1 MYFTYD
7 HKKVYYEKTGIG
19 PPIILLHGW
28 GSSSSVF
35 EYLTKGI
42 KKKYTVYRI
51 DLPGFGQ
58 SEEPPHAYHLDDY
71 VLFLRTFIEQLEI
84 TTPILLGHSFGG
96 RISIRYTSRYQ
107 DVKQLI
113 LVDSAGV
120 KPKGHF
126 KTKLKIYGYKI
137 KKRWYKMTKNVSA
150 YQRLVT
156 HSGSSDYQ
164 NATPILKQTLSYVVN
179 EFLEQDLKQIDID
192 TLLIWGKEDQTT
204 PYEEGIKMNRLIKQ
218 SGLVTIQKAGHFP
231 FIDEPYAFYKILYS
245 YLGVNT

>member
-1 MYFTYD
+1 MYFAYD
-7 HKKVYYEKTGIG
+7 HKKIYYEKTGIG

-28 GSSSSVF
+28 GSSSQAF
-35 EYLTKGI
+35 EYLAKGI
-42 KKKYTVYRI
+42 ETQYTVYRI
-51 DLPGFGQ
+51 DLPGFGK

-71 VLFLRTFIEQLEI
+71 VLFLRTFIEQLEM

-96 RISIRYTSRYQ
+96 RMAIRYTSRYK

-113 LVDSAGV
+113 LVDSAGI

-126 KTKLKIYGYKI
+126 KTKLKIYKYKLQ
-137 KKRWYKMTKNVSA
+137 KKWYKLTKNVSN

-164 NATPILKQTLSYVVN
+164 NATPILKQTLSYVVS
-179 EFLEQDLKQIDID
+179 EFLEQDLKQIDVD
-192 TLLIWGKEDQTT
+192 TLLIWGKEDKTT
-204 PYEEGIKMNRLIKQ
+204 PYEEGMKMNRLIKH

-231 FIDEPYAFYKILYS
+231 FVDEPYVFYKILYS